1 MQPKLIKSKFEQICE
16 KAVHI
21 GFAIMMV
28 AITVCAIAIVYAII
42 SSN

>member
-1 MQPKLIKSKFEQICE
+1 MQPIRQSRFEQICD

-28 AITVCAIAIVYAII
+28 AVTVCAIAIVYAIV
-42 SSN
+42 SNN

>member
-1 MQPKLIKSKFEQICE
+1 MQPIRQSRFEQICD

-28 AITVCAIAIVYAII
+28 AVTVCAIAIVYAII